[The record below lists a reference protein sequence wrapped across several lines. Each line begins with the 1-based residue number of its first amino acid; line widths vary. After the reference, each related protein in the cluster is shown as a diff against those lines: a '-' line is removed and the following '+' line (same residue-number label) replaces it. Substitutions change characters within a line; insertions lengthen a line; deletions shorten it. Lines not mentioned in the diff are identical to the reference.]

1 MRSNA
6 AMVDSNHPIRRPR
19 LAHRFAFGLVSLA
32 CRLPSPPIVQPVEAM
47 GLVFPSPLGIAA
59 GFDRFGQLGRRVAAL
74 GFGFSEIGSLTAAD
88 LPRLAISRQGTALLG
103 INLTLDSC
111 QSTAQTCALLQGAWP
126 WADYLVLNLI
136 GPLCAPLLEQPE
148 RLQARLAALRD
159 HHRHLSRA
167 YERPVPLVAKLRCL
181 PGELPLAL
189 VDRLQALGVDGLL
202 LAHDPGPPATRQRYL
217 AWQDDRAQALACE
230 QIAEL
235 RRFCGTET
243 VLMSVGGIQTAAHL
257 LARRAAGAQLVQVHA
272 ALQHQ
277 GPWVARRLLA
287 ADADADG

>member
-1 MRSNA
+1 
-6 AMVDSNHPIRRPR
+6 MVDSNHPIRRPR
-19 LAHRFAFGLVSLA
+19 LGHRFAFGLASLA

-47 GLVFPSPLGIAA
+47 GLVFSSPLGIAA

-88 LPRLAISRQGTALLG
+88 LPRLAVSRQGTALLG
-103 INLTLDSC
+103 VNLTLDAC

-189 VDRLQALGVDGLL
+189 VDRLQALASTACCWRMIR
-202 LAHDPGPPATRQRYL
+202 AHLPPGSATWPGRTMAPRHWPASRSPSC
-217 AWQDDRAQALACE
+217 AA
-230 QIAEL
+230 
-235 RRFCGTET
+235 
-243 VLMSVGGIQTAAHL
+243 SVG
-257 LARRAAGAQLVQVHA
+257 RKRC
-272 ALQHQ
+272 
-277 GPWVARRLLA
+277 
-287 ADADADG
+287 